1 VIFFDIDGTLI
12 DHASASADASLA
24 FYDQFAGQVPFAR
37 EQFPTIWDTILMK
50 HFERFCRGEL
60 SAWGQRRERMREVF
74 CAPELSD
81 AECDVRYRAFVAEY
95 EPRTRAFPDAK
106 PCLESLLPH
115 RLGIISNGV
124 RDQQIGKLKRAG
136 LLSHFSVMVFSE
148 DAGFGKPDSRIFMK
162 ACEQARENPR
172 NCVHVGDSIDADVL
186 GSRSLGMHGVFL
198 DRSRSIQAST
208 LTISTLSELSS
219 VLRAIPLDS
228 L

>member
-1 VIFFDIDGTLI
+1 MRARRLMPAWLSTIN
-12 DHASASADASLA
+12 SLTR
-24 FYDQFAGQVPFAR
+24 FHLPEEFAA
-37 EQFPTIWDTILMK
+37 IWESILMK
-50 HFERFCRGEL
+50 HFDRFCRGEL

-74 CAPELSD
+74 RAPELSD

-106 PCLESLLPH
+106 PCLESLLQH

-148 DAGFGKPDSRIFMK
+148 DAGLGKPNSRIFIK
-162 ACEQARENPR
+162 ACEQAGENPR
-172 NCVHVGDSIDADVL
+172 NCTHVGDSIEADVL
-186 GSRSLGMHGVFL
+186 ASRSLGMHGIFL
-198 DRSRSIQAST
+198 DRSRSVQVSAPV
-208 LTISTLSELSS
+208 ISSLSELPSA
-219 VLRAIPLDS
+219 LQAIPLDS